1 MKGLLLK
8 DFYVARKHCK
18 VFVIIMAVFMAISF
32 AGDGDLFFLIYP
44 CFLTGMIPVTL
55 LSYDE
60 HSRWSEYSGT
70 LPCSREQIVSEKYV
84 VGIII
89 QAAVMIIA
97 GAAQAVKMS
106 FNGGFELSGFMMLIG
121 TIALV
126 QSLSLS
132 VCLPFIFKLGIEK
145 GRIAYYFV
153 IGFMCAVSA
162 FASSLSVTGL
172 KIDLNRANPNFIAL
186 AMLLLAAASY
196 AVSWRLS
203 VNFYEARR
211 RKK

>member
-70 LPCSREQIVSEKYV
+70 LPCSREQIVSESMLWV
-84 VGIII
+84 L
-89 QAAVMIIA
+89 
-97 GAAQAVKMS
+97 
-106 FNGGFELSGFMMLIG
+106 LS
-121 TIALV
+121 
-126 QSLSLS
+126 
-132 VCLPFIFKLGIEK
+132 
-145 GRIAYYFV
+145 R
-153 IGFMCAVSA
+153 
-162 FASSLSVTGL
+162 
-172 KIDLNRANPNFIAL
+172 
-186 AMLLLAAASY
+186 
-196 AVSWRLS
+196 RL
-203 VNFYEARR
+203 
-211 RKK
+211 